1 LKEGNLCPNCK
12 EGKLKKRGDDSEI
25 SDIRRRLKSFNEL
38 TKPGIRRI
46 INDINVYY
54 FDIPKEYSIDKVKD
68 FIKKK
73 LKEMTL

>member
-1 LKEGNLCPNCK
+1 M
-12 EGKLKKRGDDSEI
+12 
-25 SDIRRRLKSFNEL
+25 
-38 TKPGIRRI
+38 
-46 INDINVYY
+46 NDINVYY